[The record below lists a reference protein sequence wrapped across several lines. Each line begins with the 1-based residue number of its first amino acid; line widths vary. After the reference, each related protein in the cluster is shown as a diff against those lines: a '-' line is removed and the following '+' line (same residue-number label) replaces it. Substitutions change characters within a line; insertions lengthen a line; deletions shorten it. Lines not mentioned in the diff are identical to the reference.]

1 MNIFADP
8 ATCLALAIYWEAR
21 NQPTAGQVA
30 VAQVV
35 INRVNDDGFPD
46 NVCDV
51 VTQGPTYK
59 SNPDLPVRHMCQFS
73 FYCDGKS
80 DDPKDHKSWDK
91 AKYLSWRVV
100 HNQSVDI
107 SDGAL
112 YYHADYVAPNWSI
125 TKEKAVRIN
134 NHVFYR

>member
-1 MNIFADP
+1 MNIFVDP

-91 AKYLSWRVV
+91 AKYLSWRVM

-112 YYHADYVAPNWSI
+112 YYHADYVAPSWSV
-125 TKEKAVRIN
+125 TKEKTIRIN

>member
-1 MNIFADP
+1 
-8 ATCLALAIYWEAR
+8 
-21 NQPTAGQVA
+21 

-35 INRVNDDGFPD
+35 LNRVNDDGFPD

-51 VTQGPTYK
+51 VTQGPIYK

-91 AKYLSWRVV
+91 AKYLSWRVM

-112 YYHADYVAPNWSI
+112 YYHADYVAPKWSI
-125 TKEKAVRIN
+125 TKEKTIRIN
-134 NHVFYR
+134 KHVFYR